1 MTIPNINQFPRCDA
15 ARRTWLASLQVGHEV
30 LWIRSD
36 GPLVVKVS
44 SLGGGVLTVDSPLIP
59 RGPRRQFTPKTGIG
73 KAGQYSTD
81 GYILP
86 VNEETKREAERMRHC
101 KEVRAKLHRMFWGN
115 VPDDKIEQIE
125 AILGDQ
131 LKAD

>member
-15 ARRTWLASLQVGHEV
+15 ARRTWLASLQPGHEV
-30 LWIRSD
+30 LWIRTD
-36 GPLVVKVS
+36 GPLVVKVA
-44 SLGGGVLTVDSPLIP
+44 SLGGGVITVDSPDIA

-73 KAGQYSTD
+73 KAGDYSTD

-86 VNEETKREAERMRHC
+86 INEETKREATRMRHC
-101 KEVRAKLHRMFWGN
+101 KEVRTKLRGVFWN
-115 VPDDKIEQIE
+115 SVPDDMIEKIE
-125 AILGDQ
+125 AILGDR